1 MDAEPA
7 ADETPSQV
15 ITAPPLI
22 LYPAIPRL
30 GERPPYRCPGRES
43 IRATLSLPPS
53 MHRIGYGLG
62 ELIHSEGK
70 TANDMNLLIK
80 ALCAIAAVIAV
91 AGIVCMAVL
100 EGEGGQPNL
109 PGLLLLVIGI
119 VVGMPT
125 LIFGAS
131 SPRGREGLDKLSAR
145 VRGNRGK
152 MNRKKIRRL
161 NKISKYSL
169 ISLTLVGFVLF
180 LGGLAIRSR
189 GAMAAGFVLFGVMF
203 VCAQIIMMVVRLGG
217 GSGFT
222 GWSKTSEKEKKLLE
236 ALGYMFIFLFLGA
249 IVLTLGLMILCVLAL
264 VIAIPL
270 EFWEEWTSGK
280 NLGGMVAYILSVV
293 GCGSFLIWRSR
304 SDKQNKKKA
313 PRVRVF
319 ALAKEL
325 DMTSKELISFLK
337 TEGHKVSSHMSSI
350 DESAAKALRERLK
363 PKAGETPAEKPGKK
377 AG

>member
-1 MDAEPA
+1 
-7 ADETPSQV
+7 
-15 ITAPPLI
+15 
-22 LYPAIPRL
+22 
-30 GERPPYRCPGRES
+30 
-43 IRATLSLPPS
+43 
-53 MHRIGYGLG
+53 
-62 ELIHSEGK
+62 
-70 TANDMNLLIK
+70 MNLLIK

-100 EGEGGQPNL
+100 EGEGGQPDL
-109 PGLLLLVIGI
+109 LGLLLLVIGI

-131 SPRGREGLDKLSAR
+131 SSRGREGLDELSAR
-145 VRGNRGK
+145 VRGNLGE
-152 MNRKKIRRL
+152 MNRKKVRRL

-189 GAMAAGFVLFGVMF
+189 GTMAAGFVLFGVVF
-203 VCAQIIMMVVRLGG
+203 VCAQILIVVVRLGG

-236 ALGYMFIFLFLGA
+236 ALGYMLMFIFLGGIILSLG
-249 IVLTLGLMILCVLAL
+249 ILILCVLAL
-264 VIAIPL
+264 VIAKPFW
-270 EFWEEWTSGK
+270 FWEEK
-280 NLGGMVAYILSVV
+280 NLGGMVAYVLFVV

-304 SDKQNKKKA
+304 SDKQNKQKA
-313 PRVRVF
+313 SRVRVF
-319 ALAKEL
+319 ALAKEV

-350 DESAAKALRERLK
+350 DESAAEALRERLK